1 MMKLMVRVSVIGLVL
16 AGAAASAFTPKTH
29 AVNSAVIATHN
40 NLVVVSAI
48 PVPSCSPNDGC
59 I

>member
-1 MMKLMVRVSVIGLVL
+1 MMKLIVRVSVIGLVL
-16 AGAAASAFTPKTH
+16 AGAAASTLTPKTVTANA
-29 AVNSAVIATHN
+29 AVVASHS
-40 NLVVVSAI
+40 LVVSSAI

>member
-1 MMKLMVRVSVIGLVL
+1 MFKLMVRVSIVGLVL
-16 AGAAASAFTPKTH
+16 AGAAASAFTPKTPTVNAA
-29 AVNSAVIATHN
+29 AVATHN
-40 NLVVVSAI
+40 TLVVSSAI

>member
-1 MMKLMVRVSVIGLVL
+1 MSKLMIRVSVVGLVL

-29 AVNSAVIATHN
+29 TVSAAVVATHN
-40 NLVVVSAI
+40 TFVVSSAI
-48 PVPSCSPNDGC
+48 PIPSCSPNDGC

>member
-1 MMKLMVRVSVIGLVL
+1 MTKLMIRVSVITLVL

-29 AVNSAVIATHN
+29 AANATVVAVHN
-40 NLVVVSAI
+40 TLVVSSAI
-48 PVPSCSPNDGC
+48 PIPSCNPDGGC